1 MHKIPF
7 EVLIHSENALIKARE
22 MNALLIKL
30 IEVPEGG
37 EESGV
42 LMFAAIQTLLSPV
55 IDELDKAM
63 AIHEIITCP
72 TPENKNNE
80 T

>member
-30 IEVPEGG
+30 IEAPEVG
-37 EESGV
+37 EESSS
-42 LMFAAIQTLLSPV
+42 LMFAAVQTLLIPV
-55 IDELDKAM
+55 IDELNKAM
-63 AIHEIITCP
+63 DII
-72 TPENKNNE
+72 ENNKIPHTGE
-80 T
+80 

>member
-22 MNALLIKL
+22 MNALLGKL
-30 IEVPEGG
+30 IEVPEDGK
-37 EESGV
+37 EAAL

-63 AIHEIITCP
+63 AIHEN
-72 TPENKNNE
+72 NKASHTGE
-80 T
+80 

>member
-30 IEVPEGG
+30 IEVQEGG

-63 AIHEIITCP
+63 AIHE
-72 TPENKNNE
+72 NNNAPHTGE
-80 T
+80 

>member
-30 IEVPEGG
+30 IEAPEVG
-37 EESGV
+37 EESSS
-42 LMFAAIQTLLSPV
+42 LMFSAVQTLLIPV
-55 IDELDKAM
+55 IDELNKAM
-63 AIHEIITCP
+63 DII
-72 TPENKNNE
+72 ENNKIPHTGE
-80 T
+80 

>member
-30 IEVPEGG
+30 IEAPEGG
-37 EESGV
+37 KESGA

-63 AIHEIITCP
+63 DII
-72 TPENKNNE
+72 ENNNSPHTGE
-80 T
+80 

>member
-7 EVLIHSENALIKARE
+7 EILIHSENALIKARE
-22 MNALLIKL
+22 MNALLGKL
-30 IEVPEGG
+30 IEAPEDGK
-37 EESGV
+37 EAAS

-63 AIHEIITCP
+63 AIHE
-72 TPENKNNE
+72 NNNSPHTGE
-80 T
+80 

>member
-1 MHKIPF
+1 MIHKIPF

-22 MNALLIKL
+22 MNALLGKL
-30 IEVPEGG
+30 IEVPEDGK
-37 EESGV
+37 EAAS

-63 AIHEIITCP
+63 AIHE
-72 TPENKNNE
+72 NNNSPHTGE
-80 T
+80 

>member
-7 EVLIHSENALIKARE
+7 EVLIHSENALIRAKE
-22 MNALLIKL
+22 MNALLGKL
-30 IEVPEGG
+30 IEAPESG
-37 EESGV
+37 EESSS

-63 AIHEIITCP
+63 AIHE
-72 TPENKNNE
+72 NNNAPHTGE
-80 T
+80 

>member
-1 MHKIPF
+1 MMHKIPF

-55 IDELDKAM
+55 I
-63 AIHEIITCP
+63 
-72 TPENKNNE
+72 
-80 T
+80 

>member
-42 LMFAAIQTLLSPV
+42 LMFAVIQTLLSPV

-63 AIHEIITCP
+63 AIHE
-72 TPENKNNE
+72 NNNSPHTGE
-80 T
+80 

>member
-55 IDELDKAM
+55 LMNWIRQWQFTK
-63 AIHEIITCP
+63 IITCP
-72 TPENKNNE
+72 APENKNNE

>member
-30 IEVPEGG
+30 IEAPEGG

-63 AIHEIITCP
+63 AIHE
-72 TPENKNNE
+72 NNNVPHTGE
-80 T
+80 

>member
-7 EVLIHSENALIKARE
+7 DVLIHSENALIKARE

-30 IEVPEGG
+30 IEVPESG
-37 EESGV
+37 EESSS

-63 AIHEIITCP
+63 AIHE
-72 TPENKNNE
+72 NNNAP
-80 T
+80 